1 MNKVLRNSWA
11 LFLGMG
17 CIMMAYGFQGSLLG
31 VRAVQEEFSLTSTG
45 FMMSGYFVGYFIG
58 AATIPNIISRVGHI
72 RVFAAFASLSSLVI
86 LMHSIIVNPLVW
98 FFLRVLTGISMVCI
112 YTVAESWLNDRSSNK
127 NRGSVL
133 SIYMVILYGTM
144 GIGMFLLNFSSPLN
158 FQPFILVSVITSAA
172 LIPILLTKKKP
183 PTFKKI
189 QAMNLKDLYE
199 ASPFGMISSL
209 FYGTMGI
216 GMFLLNFSS
225 PLNFQPFILV
235 SVITSIALIPILLTK
250 KKPPTFKRIKV
261 MTLKD
266 LYESSPFGMVSSFFY
281 GTIQAA
287 LFTLL
292 AVYATSMNF
301 TILEISIVTFLLAIS
316 GAISQFPVGKISDMY
331 DRRKVIVFSSFGAAA
346 FAIFTILVT
355 RQMYLPGELAT
366 SKTWF
371 YIFLV
376 LFSFC
381 SLPMFSLILA
391 HTNDFIPKEKFVAA
405 GAGLQFVF
413 GLGAMSGPFLCSIFM
428 DLVGPNG
435 FFVFLFFFNSVIGLF
450 GMYRMKVRKT
460 VENPDSQF
468 VAMPQTI
475 TPAGIELNPSTEHI
489 EEPYSD
495 KVKEILERKG
505 VKYKKEDEQLKTD
518 NQVN

>member
-1 MNKVLRNSWA
+1 MNKVLKNSWA

-17 CIMMAYGFQGSLLG
+17 FIMMAYGFQGSLLG
-31 VRAVQEEFSLTSTG
+31 VRAVQEEFSLTATG
-45 FMMSGYFVGYFIG
+45 FMMSGYFIGYFIG

-72 RVFAAFASLSSLVI
+72 RVFAAFASLASLII
-86 LMHSIIVNPLVW
+86 LVHSILIHPFIW
-98 FFLRVLTGISMVCI
+98 FLLRVLTGISMVCI

-133 SIYMVILYGTM
+133 SIYMVILYGSM
-144 GIGMFLLNFSSPLN
+144 GVGMFLLNFSAPKN
-158 FQPFILVSVITSAA
+158 FQPFILVSVITSVA

-189 QAMNLKDLYE
+189 NVMSFNELYKS
-199 ASPFGMISSL
+199 SPFGMI
-209 FYGTMGI
+209 
-216 GMFLLNFSS
+216 
-225 PLNFQPFILV
+225 
-235 SVITSIALIPILLTK
+235 
-250 KKPPTFKRIKV
+250 
-261 MTLKD
+261 
-266 LYESSPFGMVSSFFY
+266 SSFFY
-281 GTIQAA
+281 GTIQSA

-316 GAISQFPVGKISDMY
+316 GAVAQFPVGKLSDVY
-331 DRRKVIVFSSFGAAA
+331 DRRKVIITSTFGAAI
-346 FAIFTILVT
+346 FAIITIFVSG
-355 RQMYLPGELAT
+355 QMYLPDGLAT

-371 YIFLV
+371 YIFFI

-391 HTNDFIPKEKFVAA
+391 HTNDYITKDKFVAA
-405 GAGLQFVF
+405 GAGLQFIF

-428 DLVGPNG
+428 DIVGPNG
-435 FFVFLFFFNSVIGLF
+435 FFIFLFFFHSLIGIF
-450 GMYRMKVRKT
+450 GIYRMRVRET

-475 TPAGIELNPSTEHI
+475 TPAGIELNPTTEPI
-489 EEPYSD
+489 EEPI
-495 KVKEILERKG
+495 KEENREI
-505 VKYKKEDEQLKTD
+505 
-518 NQVN
+518 

>member
-1 MNKVLRNSWA
+1 MNKILKNSWA

-17 CIMMAYGFQGSLLG
+17 FLMMAYGFQGSLLG

-58 AATIPNIISRVGHI
+58 AATIPNIVSRVGHI
-72 RVFAAFASLSSLVI
+72 RVFAAFASLASLVI
-86 LMHSIIVNPLVW
+86 LVHSIIINPFVW
-98 FFLRVLTGISMVCI
+98 FLLRVLTGVSMVCI

-133 SIYMVILYGTM
+133 SVYMVILYGAM
-144 GIGMFLLNFSSPLN
+144 GVGMFLLNFSSPQN

-189 QAMNLKDLYE
+189 KAMTLKDLYE

-209 FYGTMGI
+209 FYGT
-216 GMFLLNFSS
+216 
-225 PLNFQPFILV
+225 
-235 SVITSIALIPILLTK
+235 
-250 KKPPTFKRIKV
+250 
-261 MTLKD
+261 
-266 LYESSPFGMVSSFFY
+266 
-281 GTIQAA
+281 IQSA

-301 TILEISIVTFLLAIS
+301 TILEISIVTFLLAVS
-316 GAISQFPVGKISDMY
+316 GAIAQFPIGKLSDIY
-331 DRRKVIVFSSFGAAA
+331 DRRKVIVFSTFGAAVFSILA
-346 FAIFTILVT
+346 ILVS
-355 RQMYLPGELAT
+355 RQMYLPGGLAT

-371 YIFLV
+371 YIFFI

-391 HTNDFIPKEKFVAA
+391 HTNDYIPKEKFVAA
-405 GAGLQFVF
+405 GAGLQFAF
-413 GLGAMSGPFLCSIFM
+413 GLGAMSGPFLCSILM
-428 DLVGPNG
+428 DIVGSNG
-435 FFVFLFFFNSVIGLF
+435 FFFFLFLFHSVIGVY
-450 GMYRMKVRKT
+450 GIHRMRVRQT
-460 VENPDSQF
+460 VDNPDSQF

-475 TPAGIELNPSTEHI
+475 TPAGIELNPTTEPI
-489 EEPYSD
+489 DDPIKEEN
-495 KVKEILERKG
+495 KF
-505 VKYKKEDEQLKTD
+505 
-518 NQVN
+518 

>member
-1 MNKVLRNSWA
+1 MNKVLKNSWA

-45 FMMSGYFVGYFIG
+45 FMMSGYFIGYFIG
-58 AATIPNIISRVGHI
+58 AATIPNVISRVGHI
-72 RVFAAFASLSSLVI
+72 RVFAAFASLASLVI
-86 LMHSIIVNPLVW
+86 LIHSIMIHPLIW
-98 FFLRVLTGISMVCI
+98 FLLRVLTGISMVCI
-112 YTVAESWLNDRSSNK
+112 YTVAESWLNDRSNNK

-133 SIYMVILYGTM
+133 SIYMVVLYGSM
-144 GIGMFLLNFSSPLN
+144 GIGMFLLNFSSPRN
-158 FQPFILVSVITSAA
+158 FQPFILISVITSAA

-189 QAMNLKDLYE
+189 KAMNLKNLYE

-209 FYGTMGI
+209 FYGT
-216 GMFLLNFSS
+216 
-225 PLNFQPFILV
+225 
-235 SVITSIALIPILLTK
+235 
-250 KKPPTFKRIKV
+250 
-261 MTLKD
+261 
-266 LYESSPFGMVSSFFY
+266 
-281 GTIQAA
+281 IQSA

-301 TILEISIVTFLLAIS
+301 NILEISIVTFLLAIS
-316 GAISQFPVGKISDMY
+316 GSIAQLPVGKLSDIY
-331 DRRKVIVFSSFGAAA
+331 DRRKVIIYSTFGAA
-346 FAIFTILVT
+346 IFSIITIIVS
-355 RQMYLPGELAT
+355 RQMYLPDGLAT

-371 YIFLV
+371 YIFFI

-391 HTNDFIPKEKFVAA
+391 HTNDYISKDKFVAA
-405 GAGLQFVF
+405 GAGLQFAF

-435 FFVFLFFFNSVIGLF
+435 FFIFLFFFHSIIGIF
-450 GMYRMKVRKT
+450 GVYRMKIRPT
-460 VENPDSQF
+460 IDNPDSQF

-475 TPAGIELNPSTEHI
+475 TPAGIELNPTTEPI
-489 EEPYSD
+489 EESENLSNDSD
-495 KVKEILERKG
+495 YE
-505 VKYKKEDEQLKTD
+505 EDNHKNKTND
-518 NQVN
+518 YPIK

>member
-1 MNKVLRNSWA
+1 MNKILKNSWA

-17 CIMMAYGFQGSLLG
+17 FIMMAYGFQGSLLG

-72 RVFAAFASLSSLVI
+72 RVFAAFASLASLVI
-86 LMHSIIVNPLVW
+86 LVHSIIINPLVW
-98 FFLRVLTGISMVCI
+98 FLLRVLTGISMVCI

-144 GIGMFLLNFSSPLN
+144 GIGMFLLNFSSPKN

-183 PTFKKI
+183 PTFKRI
-189 QAMNLKDLYE
+189 QAMSIKNLYE
-199 ASPFGMISSL
+199 ASPLGF
-209 FYGTMGI
+209 
-216 GMFLLNFSS
+216 
-225 PLNFQPFILV
+225 
-235 SVITSIALIPILLTK
+235 
-250 KKPPTFKRIKV
+250 
-261 MTLKD
+261 
-266 LYESSPFGMVSSFFY
+266 VSSFFY
-281 GTIQAA
+281 GTIQSA

-292 AVYATSMNF
+292 AVYASSMNF
-301 TILEISIVTFLLAIS
+301 TILEISVVTFLLAVS
-316 GAISQFPVGKISDMY
+316 GAIAQFPVGKLSDIY
-331 DRRKVIVFSSFGAAA
+331 DRRKVLVVSTFGASI
-346 FAIFTILVT
+346 FAIMAILVSK
-355 RQMYLPGELAT
+355 QMYLPEGLAT

-371 YIFLV
+371 YIFFI

-391 HTNDFIPKEKFVAA
+391 HTNDNISKEKFVAA
-405 GAGLQFVF
+405 GAGLQFLF

-435 FFVFLFFFNSVIGLF
+435 FFVFLFFFHSIIGLF
-450 GMYRMKVRKT
+450 GIYRMGVRQT

-475 TPAGIELNPSTEHI
+475 TPAGIELNPTTEPI
-489 EEPYSD
+489 EEPE
-495 KVKEILERKG
+495 KIAEENIG
-505 VKYKKEDEQLKTD
+505 
-518 NQVN
+518 